1 MPHASHLC
9 SICKQQ
15 CCFREPSVK
24 EHECRAVQSAI
35 YQLGCEIVWLQR
47 QAWRVDAATCAA
59 CKSIDDCSHLHCAC
73 GHASCIQK
81 YAFWCTSVQ
90 FTTAN
95 WIVT

>member
-15 CCFREPSVK
+15 CCLREPSVK

-35 YQLGCEIVWLQR
+35 YQLGCEIVRLQR

-59 CKSIDDCSHLHCAC
+59 CKSIDDCSNLHLRMWACELHSELFLLAHICAVHIC
-73 GHASCIQK
+73 
-81 YAFWCTSVQ
+81 
-90 FTTAN
+90 
-95 WIVT
+95 